1 MSGEAG
7 VRLVSQTPGALPDD
21 LRARYARVATH
32 THTIRSHDIDFESM
46 KTRLVAWCRERG
58 IRAIGLGSPW
68 EPVSAATYGRIQ
80 AIATLILGKAGM
92 RRRRILVRRPCKVHA
107 TSGGRRAIRRPKE
120 SPVN

>member
-68 EPVSAATYGRIQ
+68 EPVSAATYGRCE
-80 AIATLILGKAGM
+80 TVD
-92 RRRRILVRRPCKVHA
+92 RDRYY
-107 TSGGRRAIRRPKE
+107 GGEIDPRSVMDRNAPDI
-120 SPVN
+120 